1 MCVQREQKL
10 VDHLQSLQDLDS
22 LLEELFSWLTRL
34 ENQLLDLESESLPD
48 SVEVVEKLIEE
59 HREFME
65 STAKRQTEVDTVC
78 KVKQPTAPVGR
89 KPSAKKLSTIR
100 FAITLFN
107 NIIFLICEITTLWGS
122 FLIA

>member
-1 MCVQREQKL
+1 M
-10 VDHLQSLQDLDS
+10 DHLQSLQDLDS

-34 ENQLLDLESESLPD
+34 ENQLLDLESEPLPD
-48 SVEVVEKLIEE
+48 SIEVVEKLIEE

-78 KVKQPTAPVGR
+78 KVKQPAAPVGR

-100 FAITLFN
+100 FAIIDFFFCFVFYVMFLI
-107 NIIFLICEITTLWGS
+107 IIFWI
-122 FLIA
+122 

>member
-1 MCVQREQKL
+1 

-34 ENQLLDLESESLPD
+34 ENRLLDLESEPLPD
-48 SVEVVEKLIEE
+48 SIEVVERLIEE

-78 KVKQPTAPVGR
+78 KVKQPAAPAGR
-89 KPSAKKLSTIR
+89 KPSAKKTSTIR
-100 FAITLFN
+100 FAIKN
-107 NIIFLICEITTLWGS
+107 V
-122 FLIA
+122 